1 MHVLYHDHADPSAAP
16 SSGPA
21 CMTAGTSVDAARRG
35 EQGVGDGAVQPGD
48 GDRAV
53 EGRRGRVG
61 LGRGQRR
68 DQASRH
74 GGRLRRE
81 HVRQVGAD
89 RERGPQQVGG
99 QYERK
104 RSLAVVTA
112 GRQHC
117 GTGLGH
123 LLAEF
128 GDKPGLAAAGLAGD
142 RHHPPVPP
150 GGLPG
155 RAQGGQLDLPAH
167 QRPGHRGRRTAVVGF
182 AAGPRRRRFK
192 PARAHL
198 VVELCRLGQRPDG
211 EIPIEHPHQ
220 CPVLPHGGRPLA
232 GPA

>member
-1 MHVLYHDHADPSAAP
+1 
-16 SSGPA
+16 
-21 CMTAGTSVDAARRG
+21 MTAGTSVDAARRG

-150 GGLPG
+150 AACQAERRAANSTSLPTSGQVTGAGGPLWSGSP
-155 RAQGGQLDLPAH
+155 
-167 QRPGHRGRRTAVVGF
+167 
-182 AAGPRRRRFK
+182 
-192 PARAHL
+192 PARD
-198 VVELCRLGQRPDG
+198 GGGSSRPA
-211 EIPIEHPHQ
+211 
-220 CPVLPHGGRPLA
+220 RTSS
-232 GPA
+232 